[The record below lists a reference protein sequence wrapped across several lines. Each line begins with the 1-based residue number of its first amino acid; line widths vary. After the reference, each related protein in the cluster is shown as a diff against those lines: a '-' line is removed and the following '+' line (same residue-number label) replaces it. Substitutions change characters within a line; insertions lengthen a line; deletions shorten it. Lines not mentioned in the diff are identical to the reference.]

1 MSKEYRDTLNLP
13 ETNLSMKAG
22 LSRKEPE
29 ILEFWNSINLY
40 QKIRELNAQKEKF
53 ILHDGPPYANGD
65 IHLGHAVNKTLKDIT
80 IKFQSMLGKDAPY
93 VPGWDCHGLPIELN
107 VEKKHG
113 KGSDLVRDKKLFIK
127 ACREYAQSQVDKQRN
142 DFIRLGV
149 LGDWENPYLSLN
161 KSFEADTVRALGR
174 IIANGHLEQGEKPV
188 HFCMDCRSALAEAEV
203 EYMDKKSHSI
213 DVKFKVLPQ
222 SLASLCSSFQVEK
235 TEEVYFVIW
244 TTTPWT
250 IPSNVAVCIHE
261 DIEYVFVKGNN
272 DHFIIAKDLLDEC
285 SDRWGFEL
293 EILGSVLG
301 KEITDIAMTH
311 PLYKRESKLLHG
323 DHVTTESGTGC
334 VHTAP
339 AHGLDDYFICIKNG
353 LESVK
358 ALDNRGIFKEE
369 YGRLSGLST
378 KKGDPIVIE
387 LLQDNNALLA
397 HQEYDHSY
405 PHCWRH
411 KSPVI
416 FMSTPQW
423 FISMNKSGLSDGAVS
438 AVKDVNWEPSW
449 GEDRI
454 LSMLEDRP
462 DWCISRQRN
471 WGVPITLIIHNET
484 GEIHPKQ
491 NLLFN
496 QIADVIEKEGIEGW
510 DDLNLDSLIDDAEFY
525 SKVHDT
531 LDVWFDSGVT
541 HMCVL
546 DKLYGADVVADLY
559 LEGSDQHRGWFQSS
573 LLTGIATNGMA
584 PYRSV
589 LTHGFVVDNEGR
601 KQSKSLGNT
610 ISPQKIWDTLGADI
624 LRLWIASTDFRS
636 EMVASD
642 EIFKRVSDQYRRIR
656 NTFRFLLGNINDF
669 DLNKD
674 SIELDNLLELDKWI
688 LRELA
693 LLQQDVKELYEAY
706 SYHQVVQRIHN
717 FCVNQLGGIYLDII
731 KDRQYTTQQDSE
743 IRRSAQTAMQLIVN
757 QLVVLIS
764 PVLSFTAEEIWQ
776 GNDFLLAEADSVF
789 LTTLKELESFNS
801 ELSNTDWK
809 RMLEIKEE
817 VNQSIEESRV
827 AGVIKGSL
835 DASIELVLNSDDFNL
850 ANKFAS
856 EMHFFLIVSEC
867 NILQGESLKISVSKS
882 SAEKCVRCWH
892 RNKSVGSSKKHPELC
907 NRCVENLDGPGED
920 RRFA

>member
-13 ETNLSMKAG
+13 QTDLAMKAG
-22 LSRKEPE
+22 LPRKEPE
-29 ILEFWNSINLY
+29 ILEFWHSINLY
-40 QKIRELNAQKEKF
+40 QKIREQNYGKEQF

-80 IKFQSMLGKDAPY
+80 IKFQSIIGKDAPY

-113 KGSDLVRDKKLFIK
+113 KGSDLVRDKKLFIN
-127 ACREYAQSQVDKQRN
+127 ACREYAQTQVDKQRE

-174 IIANGHLEQGEKPV
+174 IIANGHLEKGEKPV

-203 EYMDKKSHSI
+203 EYMDKSSHSI

-222 SLASLCSSFQVEK
+222 SIDSLCSSFQMERI
-235 TEEVYFVIW
+235 EEIYFVIW

-250 IPSNVAVCIHE
+250 IPSNVAVCINA
-261 DIEYVFVKGNN
+261 DIEYVLAKGKSEY
-272 DHFIIAKDLLDEC
+272 FIIAKDLLEAC
-285 SDRWGFEL
+285 SERWGLSL
-293 EILGSVLG
+293 EILGSAQG
-301 KEITDIAMTH
+301 KDITNISMAH

-339 AHGLDDYFICIKNG
+339 AHGLDDYFICIKHG

-358 ALDNRGIFKEE
+358 ALDNRGLFKED
-369 YGRLSGLST
+369 YGPLSGLST
-378 KKGDPIVIE
+378 KKGDPVVID
-387 LLQDNNALLA
+387 LLEESQALLA
-397 HQEYDHSY
+397 HKQYDHSY

-411 KSPVI
+411 KTPVI

-423 FISMNKSGLSDGAVS
+423 FISMKKSGLSDGAIN
-438 AVKDVNWEPSW
+438 AIKDVNWEPSW
-449 GEDRI
+449 GEERI

-471 WGVPITLIIHNET
+471 WGVPITLIIHNQT

-510 DDLNLDSLIDDAEFY
+510 DNLKLDTLIDDAESY

-589 LTHGFVVDNEGR
+589 LTHGFVVDDEGR

-669 DLNKD
+669 DTKKD
-674 SIELDNLLELDKWI
+674 SIELNNLLELDKWI
-688 LRELA
+688 LHELGQ
-693 LLQQDVKELYEAY
+693 LQDDVVGLYQSY
-706 SYHQVVQRIHN
+706 SYHQAMQRIHN

-743 IRRSAQTAMQLIVN
+743 IRRSAQTAMQIIVN

-776 GNDFLLAEADSVF
+776 GNDFLLKESDSVF
-789 LTTLKELESFNS
+789 LTTLKNLEDFESD
-801 ELSNTDWK
+801 LSNENWK
-809 RMLEIKEE
+809 RLLQIKEE
-817 VNQSIEESRV
+817 VNQSIEEART

-835 DASIELVLNSDDFNL
+835 DASIKLILDSNDFKL
-850 ANKFAS
+850 IEKYVS
-856 EMHFFLIVSEC
+856 EIHFFFIVSEC
-867 NILQGESLKISVSKS
+867 NILEGETLKVSVIKS

-892 RNKSVGSSKKHPELC
+892 RHESVGSSNSHPELC
-907 NRCVENLDGPGED
+907 VRCEQNLDGPGED
-920 RRFA
+920 RQFA

>member
-13 ETNLSMKAG
+13 QTDLSMKAG
-22 LSRKEPE
+22 LPRKEPE

-40 QKIRELNAQKEKF
+40 QKIREKNAEKEKF

-80 IKFQSMLGKDAPY
+80 IKFQSLLGKDAPY

-113 KGSDLVRDKKLFIK
+113 KGSDLVRDKKSFIK

-174 IIANGHLEQGEKPV
+174 IIANGHLEKGEKPV

-203 EYMDKKSHSI
+203 EYMEKKSHSI

-222 SLASLCSSFQVEK
+222 SIDSLCSSFQVDK

-250 IPSNVAVCIHE
+250 IPSNVAVCINK
-261 DIEYVFVKGNN
+261 DIEYVFVKGVSE
-272 DHFIIAKDLLDEC
+272 HFIIAKDLLDVC
-285 SDRWGFEL
+285 SERWDLKL
-293 EILGSVLG
+293 EILGSVIG
-301 KEITDIAMTH
+301 KEIAEISLVH

-339 AHGLDDYFICIKNG
+339 AHGLDDYFICIDNG

-358 ALDNRGIFKEE
+358 ALDNRGLFKEE
-369 YGRLSGLST
+369 YGPLGGLST
-378 KKGDPIVIE
+378 KKGDPVVIE
-387 LLQDNNALLA
+387 LLQDNKALLA
-397 HQEYDHSY
+397 HKKYDHSY

-423 FISMNKSGLSDGAVS
+423 FISMKKSGLSDGAVN

-449 GEDRI
+449 GEERI

-510 DDLNLDSLIDDAEFY
+510 DNLKLDSLIDDAESY

-546 DKLYGADVVADLY
+546 DKLYGADIVADLY

-589 LTHGFVVDNEGR
+589 LTHGFVVDDEGR

-642 EIFKRVSDQYRRIR
+642 QIFKRVSDQYRRIR

-669 DLNKD
+669 DARKD
-674 SIELDNLLELDKWI
+674 SIELNNLLDLDKWI
-688 LRELA
+688 LHELA
-693 LLQQDVKELYEAY
+693 LLQDNVIELYKSY
-706 SYHQVVQRIHN
+706 SYHQVIQRIHN

-731 KDRQYTTQQDSE
+731 KDRQYTAKQNSE
-743 IRRSAQTAMQLIVN
+743 IRRSAQTAMQIIVN

-776 GNDFLLAEADSVF
+776 GNNFLLEEADSVF
-789 LTTLKELESFNS
+789 LATLKDLEGFESD
-801 ELSNTDWK
+801 LSKEDWK
-809 RMLEIKEE
+809 RLLDIKEE
-817 VNQSIEESRV
+817 VNQNIEESR
-827 AGVIKGSL
+827 ADGVIKGSL
-835 DASIELVLNSDDFNL
+835 DASIELMLNSNDFKLLDKL
-850 ANKFAS
+850 AP
-856 EMHFFLIVSEC
+856 EIHFFFIVSEC
-867 NILQGESLKISVSKS
+867 KILEGESLKISITKS

-892 RNKSVGSSKKHPELC
+892 RNKSVGSSNKHPDLC
-907 NRCVENLDGPGED
+907 NRCEQNLDGQGED

>member
-13 ETNLSMKAG
+13 QTDLSMKAG
-22 LSRKEPE
+22 LSKKEPE
-29 ILEFWNSINLY
+29 LLEFWNSIDLY
-40 QKIRELNAQKEKF
+40 RKIRDQNKGKEQF

-65 IHLGHAVNKTLKDIT
+65 IHLGHSVNKVLKDIT
-80 IKFQSMLGKDAPY
+80 VKFHSLLGKDAPY

-113 KGSDLVRDKKLFIK
+113 KGSDLVRDKKSFIK
-127 ACREYAQSQVDKQRN
+127 ACREYAQSQVDKQKN

-149 LGDWENPYLSLN
+149 IGDWENPYLSLN

-174 IIANGHLEQGEKPV
+174 IFANGHLEKGEKPV

-203 EYMDKKSHSI
+203 EYRDKSSHSI

-222 SLASLCSSFQVEK
+222 SIDSLCAAFQIDR
-235 TEEVYFVIW
+235 TEEVSFVIW

-250 IPSNVAVCIHE
+250 IPSNVAVCISE
-261 DIEYVFVKGNN
+261 DIEYVFAKGSNE
-272 DHFIIAKDLLDEC
+272 HFIIAKDLLEAC
-285 SDRWGFEL
+285 SERWSVKL
-293 EILGSVLG
+293 EILGSVMG
-301 KEITDIAMTH
+301 KEISSISLAH
-311 PLYKRESKLLHG
+311 PLYERESTLLHG

-339 AHGLDDYFICIKNG
+339 AHGLDDYFICIKHD
-353 LESVK
+353 LKSVK
-358 ALDNRGIFKEE
+358 AMDNRGLFKEE
-369 YGRLSGLST
+369 YGPLSGLST
-378 KKGDPIVIE
+378 KKADPLVVE
-387 LLQDNNALLA
+387 LLEESKALLA
-397 HQEYDHSY
+397 HNQYDHSY

-416 FMSTPQW
+416 FMATPQW
-423 FISMNKSGLSDGAVS
+423 FISMKKSGLVDGAIN
-438 AVKDVNWEPSW
+438 AIKDVNWEPSW
-449 GEDRI
+449 GEERI

-510 DDLNLDSLIDDAEFY
+510 DNLQLDSLIDDAESF

-669 DLNKD
+669 DANKD
-674 SIELDNLLELDKWI
+674 SIELNNLLELDKWI
-688 LRELA
+688 LTELKS
-693 LLQQDVKELYEAY
+693 LHSDVTGHYKTY
-706 SYHQVVQRIHN
+706 SYHLVVQRIHN
-717 FCVNQLGGIYLDII
+717 FCVNQLGGIYLDVI

-743 IRRSAQTAMQLIVN
+743 IRRSAQTAIKVIVDH
-757 QLVVLIS
+757 LVVLIS
-764 PVLSFTAEEIWQ
+764 PILSFTAEEIWQ
-776 GNDFLLAEADSVF
+776 TSASLSDKAQSVF
-789 LTTLKELESFNS
+789 LTSFEELEEFSS
-801 ELSNTDWK
+801 DLSPENWS
-809 RMLEIKEE
+809 RLLLIKED
-817 VNQSIEESRV
+817 VNHAIEESRS
-827 AGVIKGSL
+827 AGDIKGSL
-835 DASIELVLNSDDFNL
+835 DSSISLILEIDDFQL
-850 ANKFAS
+850 LEKFSSELHFFFIVSDCQIAQGNKF
-856 EMHFFLIVSEC
+856 
-867 NILQGESLKISVSKS
+867 SVSINKS
-882 SAEKCVRCWH
+882 SAEKCTRCWH
-892 RNKSVGSSKKHPELC
+892 RNNSVGRSNKHPELC
-907 NRCVENLDGPGED
+907 DRCELNLDGAGED
-920 RRFA
+920 RKFA

>member
-1 MSKEYRDTLNLP
+1 
-13 ETNLSMKAG
+13 
-22 LSRKEPE
+22 
-29 ILEFWNSINLY
+29 
-40 QKIRELNAQKEKF
+40 
-53 ILHDGPPYANGD
+53 
-65 IHLGHAVNKTLKDIT
+65 
-80 IKFQSMLGKDAPY
+80 
-93 VPGWDCHGLPIELN
+93 
-107 VEKKHG
+107 
-113 KGSDLVRDKKLFIK
+113 
-127 ACREYAQSQVDKQRN
+127 
-142 DFIRLGV
+142 
-149 LGDWENPYLSLN
+149 
-161 KSFEADTVRALGR
+161 
-174 IIANGHLEQGEKPV
+174 
-188 HFCMDCRSALAEAEV
+188 
-203 EYMDKKSHSI
+203 
-213 DVKFKVLPQ
+213 
-222 SLASLCSSFQVEK
+222 
-235 TEEVYFVIW
+235 
-244 TTTPWT
+244 
-250 IPSNVAVCIHE
+250 
-261 DIEYVFVKGNN
+261 
-272 DHFIIAKDLLDEC
+272 
-285 SDRWGFEL
+285 
-293 EILGSVLG
+293 
-301 KEITDIAMTH
+301 
-311 PLYKRESKLLHG
+311 
-323 DHVTTESGTGC
+323 
-334 VHTAP
+334 
-339 AHGLDDYFICIKNG
+339 
-353 LESVK
+353 
-358 ALDNRGIFKEE
+358 
-369 YGRLSGLST
+369 
-378 KKGDPIVIE
+378 
-387 LLQDNNALLA
+387 
-397 HQEYDHSY
+397 
-405 PHCWRH
+405 
-411 KSPVI
+411 
-416 FMSTPQW
+416 
-423 FISMNKSGLSDGAVS
+423 
-438 AVKDVNWEPSW
+438 
-449 GEDRI
+449 
-454 LSMLEDRP
+454 
-462 DWCISRQRN
+462 
-471 WGVPITLIIHNET
+471 
-484 GEIHPKQ
+484 
-491 NLLFN
+491 
-496 QIADVIEKEGIEGW
+496 
-510 DDLNLDSLIDDAEFY
+510 
-525 SKVHDT
+525 
-531 LDVWFDSGVT
+531 
-541 HMCVL
+541 
-546 DKLYGADVVADLY
+546 
-559 LEGSDQHRGWFQSS
+559 
-573 LLTGIATNGMA
+573 
-584 PYRSV
+584 
-589 LTHGFVVDNEGR
+589 
-601 KQSKSLGNT
+601 LGNT

>member
-13 ETNLSMKAG
+13 QTDLSMKAG
-22 LSRKEPE
+22 LPKKEPE
-29 ILEFWNSINLY
+29 ILAFWDSINLY
-40 QKIRELNAQKEKF
+40 HKIRDQNKGKEQF

-80 IKFQSMLGKDAPY
+80 IKFQGMLGKDAPY

-113 KGSDLVRDKKLFIK
+113 KTSDLVRSKQSFIK
-127 ACREYAQSQVDKQRN
+127 ACREYAQSQVNQQKK

-161 KSFEADTVRALGR
+161 KSFEADTIRALGR
-174 IIANGHLEQGEKPV
+174 IIANGHLEKGEKPV
-188 HFCMDCRSALAEAEV
+188 HFCMDCGSALAEAEV
-203 EYMDKKSHSI
+203 EYKDKKSHSI
-213 DVKFKVLPQ
+213 DVKFKVIPQ
-222 SLASLCSSFQVEK
+222 SIESLCNSFK
-235 TEEVYFVIW
+235 INNIKDAYFVIW

-250 IPSNVAVCIHE
+250 IPSNVAVCINE
-261 DIEYVFVKGNN
+261 NINYILVKSSNE
-272 DHFIIAKDLLDEC
+272 HFIIATDLLDAC
-285 SDRWGFEL
+285 SERWDLDL
-293 EILGSVLG
+293 EVLASVQG
-301 KEITDIAMTH
+301 KDIENISMEH
-311 PLYKRESKLLHG
+311 PLYDRESILLHA

-353 LESVK
+353 LQSIK
-358 ALDNRGIFKEE
+358 ALDHRGLFKEE
-369 YGRLSGLST
+369 YGQLSGLST
-378 KKGDPIVIE
+378 KKGDPVVIE
-387 LLQDNNALLA
+387 LLNEKKALLA
-397 HQEYDHSY
+397 HKQYDHSY

-411 KSPVI
+411 KTPVI

-423 FISMNKSGLSDGAVS
+423 FISMKKSGLIDGAVN
-438 AVKDVNWEPSW
+438 AVANVDWEPGW
-449 GEDRI
+449 GEERI
-454 LSMLEDRP
+454 LGMLEDRP

-471 WGVPITLIIHNET
+471 WGVPIPLIIHNET

-491 NLLFN
+491 NQLFN
-496 QIADVIEKEGIEGW
+496 PIAEVIQQEGIEGW
-510 DDLNLDSLIDDAEFY
+510 DNLNLKELIDDHESY

-546 DKLYGADVVADLY
+546 DRLYGSNIVADLY

-573 LLTGIATNGMA
+573 LLTGIASKGMA

-589 LTHGFVVDNEGR
+589 LTHGFVVDEEGR

-669 DLNKD
+669 DAKVD
-674 SIELDNLLELDKWI
+674 SVELDNLLELDKWI
-688 LRELA
+688 LSELSF
-693 LLQQDVKELYEAY
+693 LQVDLIGLYKSY
-706 SYHQVVQRIHN
+706 SYHQVIQRIHN

-731 KDRQYTTQQDSE
+731 KDRQYTTQKDSK
-743 IRRSAQTAMQLIVN
+743 IRRSAQTCMSIIIE
-757 QLVVLIS
+757 QLVVLVS

-776 GNDFLLAEADSVF
+776 GNAFLKANAESVF
-789 LTTLKELESFNS
+789 LTTLRNLDDFES
-801 ELSNTDWK
+801 ELSKENWS
-809 RMLEIKEE
+809 RLIEIKEA
-817 VNQSIEESRV
+817 VNQSIEESRNE
-827 AGVIKGSL
+827 GIIKGSL
-835 DASIELVLNSDDFNL
+835 DASIDLILNADDFKL
-850 ANKFAS
+850 INKFAS
-856 EMHFFLIVSEC
+856 EIHFFFIVSEC
-867 NILQGESLKISVSKS
+867 IISEGEALKVSVKKLDE
-882 SAEKCVRCWH
+882 AKCVRCWH
-892 RNKSVGSSKKHPELC
+892 RHKSVGSSKLHPELC
-907 NRCVENLDGPGED
+907 YRCEQNIDGSGED
-920 RRFA
+920 RQFA